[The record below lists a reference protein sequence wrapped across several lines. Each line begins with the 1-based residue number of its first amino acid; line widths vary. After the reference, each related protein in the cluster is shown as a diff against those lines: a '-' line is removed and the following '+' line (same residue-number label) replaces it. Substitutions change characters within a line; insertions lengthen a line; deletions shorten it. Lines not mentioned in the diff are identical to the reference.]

1 MQNNNRT
8 FMLNVQNSG
17 NIIGSIIKYAT
28 TLPDMLMGLILT
40 VQITVY

>member
-17 NIIGSIIKYAT
+17 NIIGSIMKYAT
-28 TLPDMLMGLILT
+28 ILPDMLMNW
-40 VQITVY
+40 V

>member
-17 NIIGSIIKYAT
+17 NIIGLILKYAI
-28 TLPDMLMGLILT
+28 TLADMLMNW
-40 VQITVY
+40 V